1 VGGGASNPF
10 AGGAGGIG
18 VAYLKILT
26 AETSAITATTGSPT
40 TSTTGSYTV
49 YKWAESGS
57 FTVA

>member
-1 VGGGASNPF
+1 
-10 AGGAGGIG
+10 
-18 VAYLKILT
+18 LT

-49 YKWAESGS
+49 YEWTSSGS